1 MPRLKGG
8 AGGMDPTTKL
18 IKKLAPDLMDEIVS
32 RAMVL
37 EKISVLQP
45 VGRRALAQRMRLSE
59 REARVITDA
68 LREAGLIDVT
78 PAGMMLTNH
87 AYELIDSVRELVR
100 GKLGLESMEI
110 QLQMLLHV
118 ERVKI
123 VPGNADES
131 KEVLSEIGRVAG
143 VRLRKSV
150 RDGSIVAVT
159 GGTTVQQVAQ
169 NIPRGQ
175 NIAVTVIPARGGL
188 GQAVETQAN
197 TLAEEIADKLGGTHR
212 ALYIPDSL
220 TPDALRELIKI
231 KEVSEPL
238 EAIKRADVLLYRIA
252 RADDMAKNR
261 LMNKADRDQ
270 MIKKGATAEALG
282 FCFDAHGNFLSS
294 ASGLGIPIEAVENI
308 PTVIGVAAGARKAE
322 AILAVTRHHKHDLLV
337 IDEGAASAIY
347 DLIRKDR

>member
-1 MPRLKGG
+1 
-8 AGGMDPTTKL
+8 MDQMTKL
-18 IKKLAPDLMDEIVS
+18 IQKLAPDLMDGIVS

-37 EKISVLQP
+37 ERISVLQP
-45 VGRRALAQRMRLSE
+45 IGRRALAQRMRLPE

-78 PAGMMLTNH
+78 PAGMILTDS
-87 AYELIDSVRELVR
+87 AYDLIENVRELVR
-100 GKLGLESMEI
+100 SKLGLESMEI
-110 QLQMLLHV
+110 QLQILLHV

-131 KEVLSEIGRVAG
+131 KEVLSEVGRVAG
-143 VRLRKSV
+143 KRLRKAV

-169 NIPRGQ
+169 HMPRGS

-220 TPDALRELIKI
+220 TPDALRELLKL

-238 EAIKRADVLLYRIA
+238 DALRRADVLLYGIA

-261 LMNKADRDQ
+261 LMNKSDRDE

-282 FCFDAHGNFLSS
+282 FCFDRDGHFLAS
-294 ASGLGIPIEAVENI
+294 ASGIGVPIEAVESI

-322 AILAVTRHHKHDLLV
+322 ALLAVTRHHKHDLLV

-347 DLIRKDR
+347 DIIRKER